1 MNTDD
6 IYNWVLEDNNLKP
19 SERKPS
25 EEQNLTVVNVNDF
38 ITMDLPKRE
47 MILTPWLPAQGL
59 AMIYAPRGI
68 GKTHV
73 ALGVGYAI
81 ASNTS
86 FLGWK
91 SVGPKN
97 ILYLDGEMPASLM
110 KERLSAIIKAQGSPL
125 LSTFQLITPDLQKFA
140 MPDLATS
147 FGQTSLEPYLKNIE
161 LIIVDNISTLCR
173 SSKENEADSW
183 LPVQEWALKMRAA
196 GKSVLFIHHA
206 GKGGA
211 QRGTS
216 KREDILDTVISLK
229 RPDNYR
235 PKDGAVFEVHF
246 EKARGFLGDEANA
259 FQAKLVTHANGA
271 QQWLTNP
278 LESSSYEQVVQLASK
293 GHPQQ
298 FIAKQLDIHK
308 SNVSRYI
315 KRGHHEGKIN

>member
-6 IYNWVLEDNNLKP
+6 IYNWVLEDKNLK
-19 SERKPS
+19 
-25 EEQNLTVVNVNDF
+25 VVDVKDF
-38 ITMDLPKRE
+38 IVMDLPKRE

-73 ALGVGYAI
+73 ALGVAYAI

-91 SVGPKN
+91 SVGAKN

-110 KERLSAIIKAQGSPL
+110 KERLSTLINTHGAPL
-125 LSTFQLITPDLQKFA
+125 ISHFKLITPDLQKFA
-140 MPDLATS
+140 MPDLATPQ
-147 FGQTSLEPYLKNIE
+147 GQSSLEPYLKNIE

-183 LPVQEWALKMRAA
+183 LPVQEWALKMRAS

-235 PKDGAVFEVHF
+235 PKDGAVFEMHF
-246 EKARGFLGDEANA
+246 EKARGFLGAEADA
-259 FQAKLVTHANGA
+259 FQAQLVTHANGA
-271 QQWLTNP
+271 QQWIH
-278 LESSSYEQVVQLASK
+278 K
-293 GHPQQ
+293 
-298 FIAKQLDIHK
+298 FIAKFF
-308 SNVSRYI
+308 V
-315 KRGHHEGKIN
+315 